1 MMNEDL
7 IMNGHKQQFLKA
19 CHVLSHNLGLLCEE
33 TQFKIGKCYCLGQ
46 VRDGKYNPVIKEI
59 CGCTTSA
66 HANL

>member
-7 IMNGHKQQFLKA
+7 IMNGRKQQFLKA

-33 TQFKIGKCYCLGQ
+33 TRFKIGKCYCLGQ

-59 CGCTTSA
+59 CGCATSA